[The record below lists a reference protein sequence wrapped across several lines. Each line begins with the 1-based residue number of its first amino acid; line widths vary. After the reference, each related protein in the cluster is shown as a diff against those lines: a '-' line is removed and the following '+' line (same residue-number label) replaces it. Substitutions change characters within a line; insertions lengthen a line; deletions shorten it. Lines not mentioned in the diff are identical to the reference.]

1 MRATRQT
8 ASGLD
13 AGLEVVAVAVE
24 GLLDDLED
32 LAILFEDLGDAI
44 DAENELLRS
53 RVDLLNA
60 RVDAF
65 VARLA
70 IEHATGR
77 DARNAHRR

>member
-1 MRATRQT
+1 LFVVGRATS
-8 ASGLD
+8 AEL
-13 AGLEVVAVAVE
+13 
-24 GLLDDLED
+24 
-32 LAILFEDLGDAI
+32 I

-60 RVDAF
+60 RMDAY

-77 DARNAHRR
+77 DARATHGR